1 MSNENQKTEA
11 KNREIDRVPLDCLVR
26 ELILMVD
33 VFCAC
38 IETGVFPTHGSPCH
52 RMARKLV
59 ESSGQKPRRKR
70 RKLSSN
76 AELGRE

>member
-1 MSNENQKTEA
+1 MISDGKSNENTEGA
-11 KNREIDRVPLDCLVR
+11 DSRSSDGLVR

-38 IETGVFPTHGSPCH
+38 IETGLFPTHGSPCH

-59 ESSGQKPRRKR
+59 ESSGQKPRRRR
-70 RKLSSN
+70 RKLSDC
-76 AELGRE
+76 